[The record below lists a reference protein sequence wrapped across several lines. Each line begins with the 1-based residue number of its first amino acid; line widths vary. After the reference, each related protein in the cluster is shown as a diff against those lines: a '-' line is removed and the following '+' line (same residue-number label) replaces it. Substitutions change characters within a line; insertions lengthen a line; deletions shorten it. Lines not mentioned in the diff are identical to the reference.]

1 MSAVLENTCCF
12 IGHREIN
19 VTDELKEKLRVVIE
33 CLIVDENIDTF
44 LFGSKSQFDDLCYD
58 IVTEIKKKYPH
69 IKRIFVRA
77 EYPYIDESYVAY
89 LLKSYEDTYFPK
101 SVLGAGKASYVKR
114 NCEMIEN
121 SRFCIVYYKEDYTP
135 KGRKSGTKIAFDY
148 AHSTREAKRTSAR
161 LLDKVVGG

>member
-19 VTDELKEKLRVVIE
+19 MTDELKEKLRVVIE

-58 IVTEIKKKYPH
+58 IVTEIKKKYSH

-77 EYPYIDESYVAY
+77 EYPYIDESYKAY
-89 LLKSYEDTYFPK
+89 LLENYEDTYFPK

-114 NCEMIEN
+114 NCEMIDN
-121 SRFCIVYYKEDYTP
+121 SRFCIVYYKKDYNLYLNKMLELTHFL
-135 KGRKSGTKIAFDY
+135 S
-148 AHSTREAKRTSAR
+148 
-161 LLDKVVGG
+161 

>member
-58 IVTEIKKKYPH
+58 IVTEIKEKYPH

-148 AHSTREAKRTSAR
+148 AEKKKKTIIRFP
-161 LLDKVVGG
+161 

>member
-1 MSAVLENTCCF
+1 MQVKTCCF

-148 AHSTREAKRTSAR
+148 AEKKKKTIIRFP
-161 LLDKVVGG
+161 

>member
-148 AHSTREAKRTSAR
+148 AEKKKKTIIRFP
-161 LLDKVVGG
+161 

>member
-1 MSAVLENTCCF
+1 MLENSCCF

-33 CLIVDENIDTF
+33 HLITDESIDTF
-44 LFGSKSQFDDLCYD
+44 LFGSKSHFDDLCYD

-77 EYPYIDESYVAY
+77 EYPYIDESYKAY
-89 LLKSYEDTYFPK
+89 LLESYEDTYFPK

-135 KGRKSGTKIAFDY
+135 KGRKSGTKIALAY
-148 AHSTREAKRTSAR
+148 AEKKKKTIIRFP
-161 LLDKVVGG
+161 

>member
-33 CLIVDENIDTF
+33 RLIVYENIDTF

-58 IVTEIKKKYPH
+58 VVTEIKKKHTH

-77 EYPYIDESYVAY
+77 EYPYIDESYESY
-89 LLKSYEDTYFPK
+89 LLESYEDTYFPK

-114 NCEMIEN
+114 NCEMIDN
-121 SRFCIVYYKEDYTP
+121 SRFCIVYYKKDYTP
-135 KGRKSGTKIAFDY
+135 KGRKSGTKIALDY
-148 AHSTREAKRTSAR
+148 AEKKKKTIIRFP
-161 LLDKVVGG
+161 

>member
-1 MSAVLENTCCF
+1 MLENTCCF

-33 CLIVDENIDTF
+33 HLITDESIDTF

-69 IKRIFVRA
+69 IKRTFVRA
-77 EYPYIDESYVAY
+77 EYPYIDASYEAY
-89 LLKSYEDTYFPK
+89 LLESYEDTYFPK

-114 NCEMIEN
+114 NCEMIDN

-135 KGRKSGTKIAFDY
+135 KGRKSGTKIALAY
-148 AHSTREAKRTSAR
+148 AEKKKKTIIRFP
-161 LLDKVVGG
+161 

>member
-19 VTDELKEKLRVVIE
+19 VTDELKEKLRMVIKR
-33 CLIVDENIDTF
+33 LIIEESIDTF
-44 LFGSKSQFDDLCYD
+44 LFGSKSHFDNLCYD

-77 EYPYIDESYVAY
+77 EYPYIDESYEAY
-89 LLKSYEDTYFPK
+89 LLESYEDTYFPK

-114 NCEMIEN
+114 NCEMIDN

-135 KGRKSGTKIAFDY
+135 KGRKSGTKIALAY
-148 AHSTREAKRTSAR
+148 AVRKKKNIIRFP
-161 LLDKVVGG
+161 

>member
-33 CLIVDENIDTF
+33 HLIVDENIDTF

-58 IVTEIKKKYPH
+58 IVTEIKKKHPH

-77 EYPYIDESYVAY
+77 EYPYIDESYKAY
-89 LLKSYEDTYFPK
+89 LLESYEDTCFPK
-101 SVLGAGKASYVKR
+101 SVLGAGKVSYVKR

-121 SRFCIVYYKEDYTP
+121 SRFCIVYYKENYTP
-135 KGRKSGTKIAFDY
+135 KGRRSGTKIAVDY
-148 AHSTREAKRTSAR
+148 AEKKKKTIISIP
-161 LLDKVVGG
+161 

>member
-1 MSAVLENTCCF
+1 MSAVLENICCF

-19 VTDELKEKLRVVIE
+19 VTDELKEKLHMVIKR
-33 CLIVDENIDTF
+33 LIIEESIDTF

-58 IVTEIKKKYPH
+58 IVTETKKKHPH

-77 EYPYIDESYVAY
+77 EYPYIDENYKAY
-89 LLKSYEDTYFPK
+89 LLESYEDTYFPK

-114 NCEMIEN
+114 NYEMIEN

-135 KGRKSGTKIAFDY
+135 KSRKSGTKIAFTY
-148 AHSTREAKRTSAR
+148 AEKKKKNIIRFP
-161 LLDKVVGG
+161 

>member
-1 MSAVLENTCCF
+1 MLENICCF

-33 CLIVDENIDTF
+33 HLITDESIDTF
-44 LFGSKSQFDDLCYD
+44 LFGSKSHFDDLCYD

-77 EYPYIDESYVAY
+77 EYPYIDESYKAY
-89 LLKSYEDTYFPK
+89 LLENYEDTYFPK

-114 NCEMIEN
+114 NCEMIDN

-135 KGRKSGTKIAFDY
+135 KSRKSGTKIAFTY
-148 AHSTREAKRTSAR
+148 AEKKKKNIIRFP
-161 LLDKVVGG
+161 

>member
-1 MSAVLENTCCF
+1 M
-12 IGHREIN
+12 
-19 VTDELKEKLRVVIE
+19 TDELKEKLREVIE
-33 CLIVDENIDTF
+33 RLITEESIGIF

-77 EYPYIDESYVAY
+77 EYPYIDESYEAY
-89 LLKSYEDTYFPK
+89 LLESYEDTYFPK

-114 NCEMIEN
+114 NCEMIDN

-148 AHSTREAKRTSAR
+148 AEKKRKSIIR
-161 LLDKVVGG
+161 FP

>member
-1 MSAVLENTCCF
+1 MLENICCF

-58 IVTEIKKKYPH
+58 IVTETKKKHPH

-77 EYPYIDESYVAY
+77 EYPYIDESYKEY
-89 LLKSYEDTYFPK
+89 LLERYEDTYFPK

-114 NCEMIEN
+114 NYEMIEN
-121 SRFCIVYYKEDYTP
+121 SRFCIV
-135 KGRKSGTKIAFDY
+135 
-148 AHSTREAKRTSAR
+148 
-161 LLDKVVGG
+161 

>member
-33 CLIVDENIDTF
+33 RLIVYENIDTF
-44 LFGSKSQFDDLCYD
+44 LFGSKRQFDDLCYD
-58 IVTEIKKKYPH
+58 VVTEIKKKHTH

-148 AHSTREAKRTSAR
+148 AEKKKKTIIRFP
-161 LLDKVVGG
+161 

>member
-33 CLIVDENIDTF
+33 RLIVYENIDTF

-58 IVTEIKKKYPH
+58 VVTEIKKKHTH

-77 EYPYIDESYVAY
+77 EYPYIDESYKSY
-89 LLKSYEDTYFPK
+89 LLKSYDETYFPDNILN
-101 SVLGAGKASYVKR
+101 SGKAVYVER
-114 NCEMIEN
+114 NKEMIN
-121 SRFCIVYYKEDYTP
+121 KSSFCVFYYDEKCLP
-135 KGRKSGTKIAFDY
+135 KTRKSGTKIALE
-148 AHSTREAKRTSAR
+148 HAKKKNRR
-161 LLDKVVGG
+161 IYLFP

>member
-1 MSAVLENTCCF
+1 MSAMLENICCF

-33 CLIVDENIDTF
+33 HLITDESIDTF
-44 LFGSKSQFDDLCYD
+44 LFGSKSHFDDLCYD

-114 NCEMIEN
+114 NCEMIDN

-135 KGRKSGTKIAFDY
+135 KSRKSETKIALAY
-148 AHSTREAKRTSAR
+148 AEKKKKNIIRFP
-161 LLDKVVGG
+161 

>member
-1 MSAVLENTCCF
+1 MLENICCF

-33 CLIVDENIDTF
+33 HLITDESIDTF
-44 LFGSKSQFDDLCYD
+44 LFGSKSHFDDLCYD
-58 IVTEIKKKYPH
+58 IVTETKKKHPH

-148 AHSTREAKRTSAR
+148 AEKKKKTIIR
-161 LLDKVVGG
+161 LP